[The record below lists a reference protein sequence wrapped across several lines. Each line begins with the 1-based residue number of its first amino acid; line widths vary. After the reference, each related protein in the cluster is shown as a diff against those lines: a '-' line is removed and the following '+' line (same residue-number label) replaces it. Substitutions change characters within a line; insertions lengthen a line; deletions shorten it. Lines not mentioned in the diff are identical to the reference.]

1 MCCNFICCDI
11 TYLYEIYY
19 DFICYFHKSTRMD
32 YETYQR
38 TKVRARPRIYIK
50 KYKKGEVKFSRAWKS

>member
-1 MCCNFICCDI
+1 MCCNIICCDI

-19 DFICYFHKSTRMD
+19 DFICYFHKSTTID

-50 KYKKGEVKFSRAWKS
+50 KYKTGEVKFSRA